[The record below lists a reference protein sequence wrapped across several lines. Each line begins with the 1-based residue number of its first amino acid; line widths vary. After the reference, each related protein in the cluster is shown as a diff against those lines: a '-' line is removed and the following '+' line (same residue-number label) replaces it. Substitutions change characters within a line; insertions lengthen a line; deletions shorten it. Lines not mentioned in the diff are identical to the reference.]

1 MGFLPD
7 GWGRILL
14 RQITA
19 LNAHAYLT
27 CQFANSGVTK
37 FMSCTRSYLK
47 LSTTITYDQHPTR
60 RAPTLWASTS
70 ETQVYLHGLYCSLTV
85 QVGIWLTANLMCLRS
100 RVKASWDIRLN
111 EGMGCLGQLCRRALC
126 PRVYCSLL
134 RAVQHMMC
142 PRLNAPCWGLS
153 SGTVALRL
161 WEGPQSSIHR
171 R

>member
-19 LNAHAYLT
+19 LNAHACLT

-37 FMSCTRSYLK
+37 FMSCTRSHLK

-70 ETQVYLHGLYCSLTV
+70 ETQVYRHGLYCSLTV

-100 RVKASWDIRLN
+100 RAKASLRHQTQRGHGMPGPAVQ
-111 EGMGCLGQLCRRALC
+111 EGSLSQGVLLPAQGCATHDVPQIKC
-126 PRVYCSLL
+126 PVL
-134 RAVQHMMC
+134 RA
-142 PRLNAPCWGLS
+142 
-153 SGTVALRL
+153 
-161 WEGPQSSIHR
+161 
-171 R
+171 